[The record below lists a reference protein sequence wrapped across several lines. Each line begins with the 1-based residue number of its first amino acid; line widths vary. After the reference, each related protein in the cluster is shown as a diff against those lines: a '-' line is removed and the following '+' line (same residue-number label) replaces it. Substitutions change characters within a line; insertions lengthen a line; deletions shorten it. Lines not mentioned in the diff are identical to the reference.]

1 MAPRL
6 WLLLLL
12 VAGGLLQARAQSDN
26 KGFISIDCGLQGEE
40 SYIDEETKLVYV
52 SDAGFTD
59 AGTNYNISAEYV
71 GPRLSKNVHNLRSF
85 PDGERNCYTL
95 QPLVSGHKYLIR
107 ATFLYGNYDGLNRR
121 PATFDLYIGVN
132 FWTAVNMSSRVSKDQ
147 GDTMMVEALIVV
159 LDDVAGRVNTGPIDQ
174 TIIRYPDDPYDRLW
188 YPWFDPTNYAEMS
201 TTESLTA
208 NTKDLFDAPMAVMQ
222 TAITPQ
228 NASGNLEIYWAAE
241 TQPNYP
247 TPGYIAIFHFAELQV
262 LDSSNAELRQF
273 NIYLNDYTDP
283 WHAGYTPDYL
293 YMNFIYSKA
302 ASRES
307 SYNFSIE
314 ATADS
319 TLPPILNAFEVFSV
333 IPTTNLGTDFQDDEG
348 SMSNTT
354 IIKLLNKEEISTGH
368 ADDSDSLRLVENRRF
383 TYKELEVITHGFERV
398 LGQGGFGHVYDG
410 FMEDGT
416 HVAVKLRS
424 HSSNQGVKEFSRRRR
439 SKFSLETE
447 VWSYLNQHKSAILSE
462 PEPTNIIHWVRQR
475 LTRGNIEG
483 VVDAQMHGGYNV
495 NGVWKVAEIAL
506 KCTAQASAQRPTMAD
521 VVVQLQECVELEE
534 SLTQDFNTGGSNID
548 SSWNYNGY
556 GSGQSTDV
564 SSNATFETELR
575 IPTVPLGP
583 GPVAR

>member
-40 SYIDEETKLVYV
+40 SYIDEETNLVYV

-71 GPRLSKNVHNLRSF
+71 GPRLSKNVHSLRSF

-159 LDDVAGRVNTGPIDQ
+159 LDDVVQVCLVNTGGGTPFISGLEVRPVKMSLYPHVTAALGLLLLGRVNTGPIDQ

-208 NTKDLFDAPMAVMQ
+208 NTKDLFEAPMAVMQ

-273 NIYLNDYTDP
+273 NIYLNDYPDP

-333 IPTTNLGTDFQDDEG
+333 IPTTNLGTDFQD
-348 SMSNTT
+348 
-354 IIKLLNKEEISTGH
+354 
-368 ADDSDSLRLVENRRF
+368 
-383 TYKELEVITHGFERV
+383 
-398 LGQGGFGHVYDG
+398 
-410 FMEDGT
+410 
-416 HVAVKLRS
+416 
-424 HSSNQGVKEFSRRRR
+424 
-439 SKFSLETE
+439 
-447 VWSYLNQHKSAILSE
+447 
-462 PEPTNIIHWVRQR
+462 
-475 LTRGNIEG
+475 
-483 VVDAQMHGGYNV
+483 
-495 NGVWKVAEIAL
+495 
-506 KCTAQASAQRPTMAD
+506 ASAAMTIKD
-521 VVVQLQECVELEE
+521 KYKVQK
-534 SLTQDFNTGGSNID
+534 NWMG
-548 SSWNYNGY
+548 
-556 GSGQSTDV
+556 
-564 SSNATFETELR
+564 
-575 IPTVPLGP
+575 
-583 GPVAR
+583 ARAFPKL